1 MLVTAWWGA
10 ATARLRRD
18 AGNNNGKAEHR
29 MSSSVELGAGFF
41 KMIPDH
47 ESECAN
53 LLHTK
58 DRVEESGE
66 PFRNF
71 FFMHIPKT
79 AGTSFG
85 GQCGCGCGPVNSKA
99 HTTVDSYFVAVR
111 STLRNHFRVQSQEQ
125 WRPREGS
132 PLLRLETST
141 CHESRRMLRLC
152 H

>member
-1 MLVTAWWGA
+1 MRWLQLVLVTAWWGA

-85 GQCGCGCGPVNSKA
+85 GQCGL
-99 HTTVDSYFVAVR
+99 VAV
-111 STLRNHFRVQSQEQ
+111 V
-125 WRPREGS
+125 
-132 PLLRLETST
+132 LLACYELLLIFVY
-141 CHESRRMLRLC
+141 C
-152 H
+152 